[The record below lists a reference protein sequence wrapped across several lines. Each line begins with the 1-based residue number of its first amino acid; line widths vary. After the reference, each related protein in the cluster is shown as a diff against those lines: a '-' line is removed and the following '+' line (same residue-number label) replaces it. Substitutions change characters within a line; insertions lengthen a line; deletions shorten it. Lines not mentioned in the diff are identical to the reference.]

1 MKIESQARDDHQVKL
16 VVEFE
21 SGVLEDYKRHAAR
34 HVAQRIRIPGFRPGK
49 APYNVVLRQ
58 VGEASLTQE
67 AIEHLV
73 EDKYPA
79 IIEEAGIRPYTN
91 GQLENISNIDP
102 LTLEFLIPLEPV
114 VTLGDY
120 QAIRRTY
127 EPKTITEADVDEV
140 IENLRERQAV
150 LSPSDEP
157 VAEGDVVSVLLSG
170 SRTNPKE
177 DEPAGLIQEDTY
189 QFLVRSV
196 EKSVA
201 DEWPFPGFSRKLI
214 GHSKGEGLELSYK
227 FADDYEFEKMAGV
240 EASYLAVINEI
251 KTRQLP
257 EVNEEFIKSL
267 GEYADLDALRA
278 EIRSGLTQQNQQTYD
293 QTYDQAILDELVGQS
308 TILYPPQ
315 MLEAEQNTV
324 VDNFKRNLQ
333 QQGQDFELYLK
344 SRNMELAALLE
355 EARPVAENRL
365 KRSLVLLEVSK
376 AENLQVDEGELQAE
390 TMSILRNLN
399 QSLGPD
405 EARRLTDERIMNNLV
420 GNVMIDLLTR
430 HSAQRLRDIASG
442 VYTPGQPAATEQPE
456 AIEQPEA
463 EMQPAG
469 EPTPSDES
477 SDEPP
482 QTPAEIEV
490 TETKDEQA

>member
-1 MKIESQARDDHQVKL
+1 LKIESQARDDHQVKL

-21 SGVLEDYKRHAAR
+21 AGVLEDYKRHAAR

-58 VGEASLTQE
+58 VGDATLTQE

-73 EDKYPA
+73 EDKYSA
-79 IIEEAGIRPYTN
+79 IIDEAGIRPYAN
-91 GQLENISNIDP
+91 GQFENLSNLNP
-102 LTLEFLIPLEPV
+102 LTLEFLVPLEPV

-120 QAIRRTY
+120 QAIRRAY
-127 EPKTITEADVDEV
+127 EPKTITEADVDDV

-150 LSPSDEP
+150 LTPSEQP
-157 VAEGDVVSVLLSG
+157 VAEGDVVAVLLSG
-170 SRTNPKE
+170 SRMNPKE
-177 DEPAGLIQEDTY
+177 DEQAGLIKEDTY

-196 EKSVA
+196 EKSAA

-214 GHSKGEGLELSYK
+214 GHSKGEGLELTYK

-240 EASYLAVINEI
+240 EASYLAMINEI

-267 GEYADLDALRA
+267 GEYADLAALRE
-278 EIRSGLTQQNQQTYD
+278 EIRTGLTQQNQETYD
-293 QTYDQAILDELVGQS
+293 QTYDQAVLDELVGQS

-315 MLEAEQNTV
+315 MLQAEQNTV
-324 VDNFKRNLQ
+324 VENFKRNLQ
-333 QQGQDFELYLK
+333 QQGQDFDLYLK
-344 SRNMELAALLE
+344 SRNTDLAALLE
-355 EARPVAENRL
+355 EAKPVAQGRL

-376 AENLQVDEGELQAE
+376 AENLQGDEGELQTE
-390 TMSILRNLN
+390 TMNILRSLN

-430 HSAQRLRDIASG
+430 HAGQRLRDIASG
-442 VYTPGQPAATEQPE
+442 AYTPGQPAA
-456 AIEQPEA
+456 IEQPEA
-463 EMQPAG
+463 EEQPEVEEKPEV
-469 EPTPSDES
+469 EPTPSEES

-482 QTPAEIEV
+482 KSPAEIEV